1 MKLKKH
7 REDVRS
13 LKLMQDNYVQ
23 QIARRYQR
31 LILMA
36 EETLGPYSRDANYTE
51 RRYKVVKDAS
61 NR

>member
-13 LKLMQDNYVQ
+13 LKMMQDNYVQ
-23 QIARRYQR
+23 DIARRYQR

-36 EETLGPYSRDANYTE
+36 EETLSPFGRDYFYTG
-51 RRYKVVKDAS
+51 RRWKVVKDAD
-61 NR
+61 NK